1 MFIQDPTKKTV
12 KIPVKIVD
20 GKVVS
25 LYGDKLPEMKNVT
38 GDLVVPASSF
48 LDQKQIANF
57 SQKDWSLMLR
67 SGSVLI
73 INVASDRNERGLNT
87 AMSNPEQNYPRTAK
101 PGFVRVILRQQLYLQ
116 HRGTKSSMLQ
126 PCLCTLPDL
135 GVEATSLNHAYTIA
149 SKRFETE
156 RRTNTGN
163 VFLNVYHNLD
173 GRWEKLEW
181 LRERLDA
188 KFERSTYK
196 IDRRR
201 IGEHQPPLFEHENAE
216 NAAARVRPR
225 GAQNAPPEP
234 PDEIISDE
242 VAPEIFDELFADG
255 WYHFNQKFRRYID
268 RGRFRSLPLRIRLE
282 NFKPSKSQRRV
293 LRINADLRVERFPLF
308 VEKDSEECILFR
320 RHNTRFREKAPEI
333 IQLPRQG
340 ERNRKFH
347 VFDGGKLI
355 AASYFET
362 GAYAS
367 HAYYATFDPE
377 IQWRSLGTL
386 TILKEIEYAK
396 ENGNEFYYL
405 GYAFDKPSFYDY
417 KKRFIGLESYDWN
430 TMEWKKFERLR

>member
-1 MFIQDPTKKTV
+1 MFIPDPTKKTV

-20 GKVVS
+20 GQVVF

-48 LDQKQIANF
+48 LDQKQIDSF
-57 SQKDWSLMLR
+57 SKKNWSTMLPK
-67 SGSVLI
+67 GSVLI
-73 INVASDRNERGLNT
+73 INVASDRNEPGLLT
-87 AMSNPEQNYPRTAK
+87 AVRNIDRNFPRTAK
-101 PGFVRVILRQQLYLQ
+101 AGFVRVILNQPLYLR
-116 HRGTKSSMLQ
+116 HRGTKSSVLQ
-126 PCLCTLPDL
+126 ACLCRLPDL
-135 GVEATSLNHAYTIA
+135 GIEATSLNHAYTIA

-173 GRWEKLEW
+173 GRWEKLQW

-196 IDRRR
+196 MERRHF
-201 IGEHQPPLFEHENAE
+201 GEHQPTLFGDAE
-216 NAAARVRPR
+216 PEMAAARVTQRRPQR
-225 GAQNAPPEP
+225 AVP
-234 PDEIISDE
+234 PDEVISDE
-242 VAPEIFDELFADG
+242 VAPEVFDELFANG

-268 RGRFRSLPLRIRLE
+268 RVRYRSLPLRIRLE

-293 LRINADLRVERFPLF
+293 LRINADLSVKRLPLF
-308 VEKDSEECILFR
+308 VEKDSEECVLFR
-320 RHNTRFREKAPEI
+320 RHNTRFSDKAPKL

-347 VFDGGKLI
+347 VFDGEKLI

-367 HAYYATFDPE
+367 HAYYATFDPD